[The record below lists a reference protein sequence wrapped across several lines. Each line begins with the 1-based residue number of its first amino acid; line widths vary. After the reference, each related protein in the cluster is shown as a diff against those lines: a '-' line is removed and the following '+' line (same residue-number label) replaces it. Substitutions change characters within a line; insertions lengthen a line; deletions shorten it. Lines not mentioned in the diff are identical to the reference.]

1 MRVAG
6 PDFSLVGSYGSR
18 SLPAATTYTLNAG
31 GTSFMGGSAA
41 EALNEADQAAA
52 LTQVAPFSV
61 YVDAP
66 AETGRAFD
74 VNLDLDGN
82 IGVGVGQMDED
93 GSIRIVR
100 DGNGLTIYS
109 PAGCDMEVYA
119 VDGRLVEVLR
129 LAEGANRVDTLA
141 RGVYVING
149 EKVVF

>member
-1 MRVAG
+1 MR
-6 PDFSLVGSYGSR
+6 
-18 SLPAATTYTLNAG
+18 
-31 GTSFMGGSAA
+31 
-41 EALNEADQAAA
+41 ADRAAA
-52 LTQVAPFSV
+52 AHTGSSFSV

-129 LAEGANRVDTLA
+129 LAEEGANRVDTLA

>member
-1 MRVAG
+1 MAIIG
-6 PDFSLVGSYGSR
+6 IDLGTTNSLVSVWKDGKSVLIPN
-18 SLPAATTYTLNAG
+18 SLG
-31 GTSFMGGSAA
+31 GF
-41 EALNEADQAAA
+41 
-52 LTQVAPFSV
+52 LTPSV
-61 YVDAP
+61 VS
-66 AETGRAFD
+66 
-74 VNLDLDGN
+74 V
-82 IGVGVGQMDED
+82 DED

>member
-1 MRVAG
+1 M
-6 PDFSLVGSYGSR
+6 
-18 SLPAATTYTLNAG
+18 
-31 GTSFMGGSAA
+31 
-41 EALNEADQAAA
+41 
-52 LTQVAPFSV
+52 
-61 YVDAP
+61 DAP

-129 LAEGANRVDTLA
+129 SRQKAPTGVDTLA

-149 EKVVF
+149 ERWCSDRISPGDTIPQTSYFTLSERLRSKPGAAFCFY

>member
-1 MRVAG
+1 MDKDKNIVDTAVEIVSMEDVE
-6 PDFSLVGSYGSR
+6 PSEDKELYTQSSNES
-18 SLPAATTYTLNAG
+18 AAAWDRLLAPYVPLGLTYTY
-31 GTSFMGGSAA
+31 
-41 EALNEADQAAA
+41 DD
-52 LTQVAPFSV
+52 P
-61 YVDAP
+61 DH
-66 AETGRAFD
+66 
-74 VNLDLDGN
+74 
-82 IGVGVGQMDED
+82 
-93 GSIRIVR
+93 